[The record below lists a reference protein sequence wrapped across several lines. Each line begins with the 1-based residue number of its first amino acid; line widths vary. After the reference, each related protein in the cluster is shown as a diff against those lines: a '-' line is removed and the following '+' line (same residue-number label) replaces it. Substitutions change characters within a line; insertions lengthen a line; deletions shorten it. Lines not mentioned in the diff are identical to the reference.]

1 MRGSCQYYPVNQRN
15 GDNKRRNDILIMALS
30 FFLDGKNLFA
40 GRSHGRCAV
49 FFSSWWV
56 IQQEYPSIKKGL
68 FIQSSGT
75 SLNIHNLVRKT
86 EKLNYLSPES

>member
-15 GDNKRRNDILIMALS
+15 GDNKRRNDILVMALS
-30 FFLDGKNLFA
+30 FFLDGKNPFA

-56 IQQEYPSIKKGL
+56 IQQEIPYYKKKGL
-68 FIQSSGT
+68 PIQSSGM
-75 SLNIHNLVRKT
+75 SRNIHNLVG
-86 EKLNYLSPES
+86 KLRNSII